1 MPITRTVTLYEFDE
15 LSEEAQEA
23 ALCSLWDI
31 NVDHNWWDCT
41 LADAHAI
48 GLTIKEFDIDRKT
61 IKGELHEYPL
71 DVFKLIRENHGVRC
85 DTLETATAYHKQY
98 IEAFMQWHKQRL
110 QVASLDELQQP
121 EEVDTWSWKPKD
133 WLKQFK
139 WEDEA
144 KEVEADFVKAL
155 LEDYLVM
162 LRDEYEHL
170 TSRVEVVESIKA
182 NGYLFNELGKIA

>member
-23 ALCSLWDI
+23 ALCSLYNI
-31 NVDHNWWDCT
+31 NVDHDWWDCT

-85 DTLETATAYHKQY
+85 NTLETATAYHRQY
-98 IEAFMQWHKQRL
+98 IRAFVEWYKAQTQESNP
-110 QVASLDELQQP
+110 ASH
-121 EEVDTWSWKPKD
+121 WKRKD
-133 WLKQFK
+133 WLEEFK
-139 WEDEA
+139 FEDEA
-144 KEVEADFVKAL
+144 KEVEADFVQAL

-162 LRDEYEHL
+162 LRDEYEYL

>member
-23 ALCSLWDI
+23 ALCSLYNT
-31 NVDHNWWDCT
+31 NVDHDWWDCT

-61 IKGELHEYPL
+61 IKGELYEYPL

-98 IEAFMQWHKQRL
+98 IRAFVEWYGAQSRRCTPQ
-110 QVASLDELQQP
+110 
-121 EEVDTWSWKPKD
+121 SWKPKD
-133 WLKQFK
+133 WLEQFK

-170 TSRVEVVESIKA
+170 TSRVEVVECIKA